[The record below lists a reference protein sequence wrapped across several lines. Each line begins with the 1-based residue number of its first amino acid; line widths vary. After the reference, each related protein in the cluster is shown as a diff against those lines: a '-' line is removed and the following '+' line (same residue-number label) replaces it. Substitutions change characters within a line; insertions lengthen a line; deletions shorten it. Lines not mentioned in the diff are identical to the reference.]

1 MEVQTYP
8 KQTKNKV
15 FLHAPYDMYSEYQPI
30 FGYFI
35 DDDPASDTFGQVLFG
50 QIGEKNLQAEVD
62 SYKDDTDMTIIK
74 QQLLNCASADDWTA
88 LYVEDEEDEESAG
101 LEVKNSTDTP
111 IYSDEDTSKSGTID
125 NENKDEA

>member
-1 MEVQTYP
+1 MQTYP

-15 FLHAPYDMYSEYQPI
+15 FPHAPYDMYSEYQPI

-35 DDDPASDTFGQVLFG
+35 DDDTTSDTFGQVLFG

-62 SYKDDTDMTIIK
+62 SYKDDCDMTIIK
-74 QQLLNCASADDWTA
+74 QQLLNCAGANDWSAI
-88 LYVEDEEDEESAG
+88 YEDEEVEESAE
-101 LEVKNSTDTP
+101 LEVKASTDTP
-111 IYSDEDTSKSGTID
+111 IHSDEDTSTSRVVD

>member
-1 MEVQTYP
+1 MQTYP

-15 FLHAPYDMYSEYQPI
+15 FPHAPYDMYSEYQPI
-30 FGYFI
+30 YGYFI
-35 DDDPASDTFGQVLFG
+35 DDDTTSDTFGQVLFG

-74 QQLLNCASADDWTA
+74 QQLLNCAGANDWSAI
-88 LYVEDEEDEESAG
+88 YEEDEEDKESAEF
-101 LEVKNSTDTP
+101 EVKASTDTP
-111 IYSDEDTSKSGTID
+111 VYSDEDTSTSRVVD

>member
-1 MEVQTYP
+1 MQTYP

-15 FLHAPYDMYSEYQPI
+15 FPHAPYDMYSEYQPI

-35 DDDPASDTFGQVLFG
+35 DDDVTSDTFGQVLFG

-62 SYKDDTDMTIIK
+62 SFKDDTDMTIIK
-74 QQLLNCASADDWTA
+74 QQLLNCAGANDWSAI
-88 LYVEDEEDEESAG
+88 YEEDEEDEVSAEP
-101 LEVKNSTDTP
+101 EVKASTDTP
-111 IYSDEDTSKSGTID
+111 IYSDEDTSTGGVVD

>member
-1 MEVQTYP
+1 MVQTYP

-15 FLHAPYDMYSEYQPI
+15 FPHAPYDMYSEYQPI

-35 DDDPASDTFGQVLFG
+35 DDDTASDTFGQVLFG

-74 QQLLNCASADDWTA
+74 QQLLNCADADDWSA
-88 LYVEDEEDEESAG
+88 IYEDEEDKESAEP
-101 LEVKNSTDTP
+101 EVKASTDTP
-111 IYSDEDTSKSGTID
+111 KPSDEDIIASRVVD